1 MFTVAAFAQLAVGYL
16 VDHHSLRTVF
26 AFVAGLQAA
35 FFAVM
40 YQLTGV
46 AALVVAVGFM
56 LVVFGQ
62 IPIND
67 VLIGRITK
75 TEWRSRV
82 YSLRYIVTFSVSAST
97 LPLIAW
103 IHGSWGFERLF
114 VVMAVAACA
123 ILAAVLVL
131 PRRGAF
137 IGQTAAAT

>member
-1 MFTVAAFAQLAVGYL
+1 MAAFAQLAVGYL

-26 AFVAGLQAA
+26 AFVAALQAV

-40 YQLTGV
+40 HQLTGV

-75 TEWRSRV
+75 SEWRSRV
-82 YSLRYIVTFSVSAST
+82 YSVRYIVTFSVSAST

-103 IHGSWGFERLF
+103 VHAGWGFDRLF
-114 VVMAVAACA
+114 AGMAVAAA
-123 ILAAVLVL
+123 GILAAALLL

-137 IGQTAAAT
+137 IVRSPAPA